1 MIVQLL
7 TVFKIIFLA
16 EAARLKLPSKFA
28 DLVLDL
34 NARAENAGL
43 GPIAEAVRDGFN
55 IEDATSVQ
63 EIKKMQELKSIDEIK
78 HMKEIVSMQEIP
90 DDVAEQFIEE
100 NDLVP
105 ISSLSEAE
113 EGTSVESVEEYDDT
127 DPAPPLPL
135 RPLGGCQEYQDRILD
150 VKSQIESLMD
160 STISRLGDIL
170 DNLEGVDVVIPDILS
185 VEEPNGPMAEHEEVI
200 DDVTDEVIDEPE
212 INGDPIVN
220 VQPIKNIQEIK
231 TITPIKSIQEVVG
244 IYALTD
250 DQARRLK
257 KMSTDL

>member
-7 TVFKIIFLA
+7 TVFEILFLT
-16 EAARLKLPSKFA
+16 EATR
-28 DLVLDL
+28 L
-34 NARAENAGL
+34 NARAKNAGL

-90 DDVAEQFIEE
+90 DDVAEQFIED

-113 EGTSVESVEEYDDT
+113 EGTSVESVEEYDDI

-160 STISRLGDIL
+160 STISQLEDIL
-170 DNLEGVDVVIPDILS
+170 DNFPETRIRAIDPAM
-185 VEEPNGPMAEHEEVI
+185 EPEEVF
-200 DDVTDEVIDEPE
+200 DDGTNEVFDDGTNEVFDEPE